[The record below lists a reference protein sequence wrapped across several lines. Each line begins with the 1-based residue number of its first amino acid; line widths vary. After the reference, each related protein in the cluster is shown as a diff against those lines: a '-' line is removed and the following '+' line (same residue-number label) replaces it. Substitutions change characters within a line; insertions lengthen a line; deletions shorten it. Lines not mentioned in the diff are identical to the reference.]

1 MRQFLCDAAPD
12 EKGLIAVS
20 GKNFTHLCRV
30 LRAKPGD
37 MLAVRVP
44 DGTLFSMTVSSVDD
58 VRSIAV
64 LQQCGGEGSR
74 IARGVEAACID
85 KDRISVEY
93 TLFQFIAKPQT
104 MELIIRQAAEC
115 GVKTI
120 VPVTGEYS
128 QKGSIASL
136 AGKSERFA
144 RIIKEAREQSG
155 SPVET
160 SVAETVDVRGAC
172 DMWRRMRGKA
182 AENKT
187 TAVVLSERND
197 FCAPLSNAAFAGV
210 TRAALAVGCE
220 GGISPDEAAALRD
233 AGFTP
238 IHFAGNILRCET
250 AALYGI
256 AALQTS
262 LTECAGR
269 S

>member
-1 MRQFLCDAAPD
+1 MRQFLSDAAPD

-20 GKNFTHLCRV
+20 GKSFTHLCRV

-37 MLAVRVP
+37 MISVRIP
-44 DGTLFSMTVSSVDD
+44 DGTLFSMTVSRVDD
-58 VRSIAV
+58 VRGIAV
-64 LQQCGGEGSR
+64 LQQCGSEGSR

-104 MELIIRQAAEC
+104 MELIVRQACEC

-120 VPVTGEYS
+120 VPVAGEYS

-172 DMWRRMRGKA
+172 DMWRRMSEKA
-182 AENKT
+182 GNTSA
-187 TAVVLSERND
+187 AVVLSERND
-197 FCAPLSNAAFAGV
+197 FCVPLSNAAFAGV
-210 TRAALAVGCE
+210 TCAALAVGCE
-220 GGISPDEAAALRD
+220 GGISPDETAALRD
-233 AGFTP
+233 AGFIP

-256 AALQTS
+256 AALQTA
-262 LTECAGR
+262 LAECAGR

>member
-136 AGKSERFA
+136 SGKTERFT

-160 SVAETVDVRGAC
+160 AVAETVDVKGAC
-172 DMWRRMRGKA
+172 ETWRRMSEKA
-182 AENKT
+182 RNASA
-187 TAVVLSERND
+187 AVVLSERND
-197 FCAPLSNAAFAGV
+197 FCMPFSDAVFAGIV
-210 TRAALAVGCE
+210 RAAIAVGCE
-220 GGISPDEAAALRD
+220 GGISPDEMAALRN

-238 IHFAGNILRCET
+238 VHFAGNILRCET

-256 AALQTS
+256 AALQTV
-262 LTECAGR
+262 LAECAGR